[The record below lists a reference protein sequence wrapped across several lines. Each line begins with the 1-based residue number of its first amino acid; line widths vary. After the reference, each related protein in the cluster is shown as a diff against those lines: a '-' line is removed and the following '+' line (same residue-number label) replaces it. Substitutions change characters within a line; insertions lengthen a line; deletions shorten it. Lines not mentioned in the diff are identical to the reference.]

1 VPAETFPLEVLLKA
15 DLEFPVPV
23 LVYAGLLVLF
33 DLLSVLQELFVDVVG
48 AVYSVLVQVLP
59 GLLDLLADLLAELVA
74 LLLEFAAVVDL
85 LQRFPEELPLLLQLL
100 VDFVVVVDAFL
111 LVDCF
116 VPVVLVLHLQHFE
129 SLSHH
134 LHVAVHL
141 L

>member
-1 VPAETFPLEVLLKA
+1 VPAETFPLEFLLKA

-85 LQRFPEELPLLLQLL
+85 LQ
-100 VDFVVVVDAFL
+100 
-111 LVDCF
+111 
-116 VPVVLVLHLQHFE
+116 
-129 SLSHH
+129 
-134 LHVAVHL
+134 
-141 L
+141 